1 MKPKHKANTAPARQ
15 VSTTNRS
22 DGRRRETRQRLWL
35 WLAAVFLV
43 MTLLASECAAVLPL
57 E

>member
-1 MKPKHKANTAPARQ
+1 MRP
-15 VSTTNRS
+15 STTGHG
-22 DGRRRETRQRLWL
+22 DGHRHGTRQRIWL

-43 MTLLASECAAVLPL
+43 MTLLASECAALLPL

>member
-1 MKPKHKANTAPARQ
+1 MMKQKHKATTSPARQ
-15 VSTTNRS
+15 RRTTS
-22 DGRRRETRQRLWL
+22 SGDGHRGTRQRMWL

-43 MTLLASECAAVLPL
+43 LTLFASECAALFPL

>member
-1 MKPKHKANTAPARQ
+1 MKPKRKANTSPARQ
-15 VSTTNRS
+15 ASTTS
-22 DGRRRETRQRLWL
+22 SGDGRRDTRQRLWL

-43 MTLLASECAAVLPL
+43 MTLLASECAALFPL